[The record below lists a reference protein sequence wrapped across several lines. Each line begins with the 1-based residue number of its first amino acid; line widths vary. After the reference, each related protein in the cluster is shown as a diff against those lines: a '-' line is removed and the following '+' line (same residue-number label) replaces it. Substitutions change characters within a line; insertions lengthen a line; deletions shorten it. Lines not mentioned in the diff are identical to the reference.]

1 MTDLMDTGITL
12 LPAETFD
19 IVPTHL
25 AVQAMRDNG
34 YKNAAYALA
43 ELMDNAIQA
52 GAKNVEL
59 LCAEKDTLVNNKKR
73 KRVDQ
78 IAVLDDGSGMTAD
91 VLRMALQFGN
101 GTRLDPSQH
110 NGIGRFGMGLPAS
123 SISQCTRVDVWTW
136 QNGVESALHTYLDLH
151 EIRERRLG
159 FVPAPQSKQIDPL
172 WRESGHTFADSGT
185 LVVWSQ
191 LDRCRWSSA
200 RALIDNT
207 EKVIGRMY
215 RKFLNNGKVRIRFVS
230 LHIGDL
236 AGTISERYALPNDP
250 GYLMPVTSC
259 PAPFDSKP
267 LFQPWEEKG
276 GSHEATYN
284 IAYHGK
290 KHLVTIRFSYAKDEA
305 RPSDQAGRLPY
316 GQHAK
321 SNIGVSIV
329 RAGRELELDQGFV
342 LQYDPTERWWGIE
355 VDFPP
360 ALDELFGVT
369 NNKQSAR
376 HFADLAKI
384 DITSLLQGGVTINE
398 AMAEMAAEDDPRG
411 PLLELANKIKNSLA
425 SIREQIKLQGRG
437 MRTISADDTE
447 MPPTPPRAETTATA
461 RTTERKQEGHVG
473 RSDKDESLP
482 SAERQETIERT
493 MLADGT
499 NPTEAK
505 TKASDAIQFGLKYI
519 FAHAELDAAGF
530 FSVKS
535 VGGAIIITLNTA
547 HPAYKNL
554 VEALEDNTPSDDP
567 KVLQDRLENAADGLK
582 LLLTAWARY
591 EDELPEGPRRQ
602 TARDARNDWGRV
614 ARTFLSRDE

>member
-1 MTDLMDTGITL
+1 MNDNGITL
-12 LPAETFD
+12 LPTETFD

-59 LCAEKDTLVNNKKR
+59 LCAEKDTLVNQRTRKK
-73 KRVDQ
+73 VDQ

-101 GTRLDPSQH
+101 GTRLDPTQH

-136 QNGVESALHTYLDLH
+136 QSGVESAIHTYLDLH

-159 FVPAPQSKQIDPL
+159 FVPTPQAKQIDPL
-172 WRESGHTFADSGT
+172 WQEAGQTFADSGT

-215 RKFLNNGKVRIRFVS
+215 RKFLDKGKVRIRFVS
-230 LHIGDL
+230 LHTGDL
-236 AGTISERYALPNDP
+236 VGTLTERYALPNDP

-259 PAPFDSKP
+259 PAPFDTKP
-267 LFQPWEEKG
+267 MFQPWEEKG
-276 GSHEATYN
+276 GSYEETFDIPYN
-284 IAYHGK
+284 GK
-290 KHLVTIRFSYAKDEA
+290 RHRVTARFSYARDEA
-305 RPSDQAGRLPY
+305 RTGHNSGDSSSGR
-316 GQHAK
+316 HAK
-321 SNIGVSIV
+321 ENIGVSIV

-342 LQYDPTERWWGIE
+342 IQYDTTERWWGVE

-376 HFADLAKI
+376 HFADLAKV
-384 DITSLLQGGVTINE
+384 DIEALLKDATIHE
-398 AMAEMAAEDDPRG
+398 VMASMTADDDPRG
-411 PLLELANKIKNSLA
+411 PLLQVASKIKNGLSGMRGL
-425 SIREQIKLQGRG
+425 IRLQGKG
-437 MRTISADDTE
+437 NRTAAETE
-447 MPPTPPRAETTATA
+447 GDPAPPAPPRAEAKATVDTT
-461 RTTERKQEGHVG
+461 RRKQEGHVG
-473 RSDKDESLP
+473 RSDKDENLP
-482 SAERQETIERT
+482 PAERRETIEQT
-493 MLADGT
+493 MLADGA

-505 TKASDAIQFGLKYI
+505 TKAHDAIQFGLKYI

-554 VEALEDNTPSDDP
+554 VETLEDNTPTTDAAL
-567 KVLQDRLENAADGLK
+567 LQERLENAADGLK

-591 EDELPEGPRRQ
+591 EDELPEGARKQ

-614 ARTFLSRDE
+614 ARTFLARDE